1 MTAGRLKP
9 RWRATS
15 AKARPN
21 TALEAWNIQARPFLF
36 SVSISGAPQ
45 VFMVMS
51 PAALVI
57 GMAASPTEEGQIP
70 TTASTLLISISF
82 LTASTAASGLV

>member
-1 MTAGRLKP
+1 M
-9 RWRATS
+9 
-15 AKARPN
+15 
-21 TALEAWNIQARPFLF
+21 F